1 MLRITL
7 ESPNQIK
14 DIAPQKKEDL
24 TFEVKVVTEG
34 LFPEVRLS
42 FVSDQP
48 RKSFK
53 NSPPEIPGGHK
64 ENLFR

>member
-42 FVSDQP
+42 FLSDQQ
-48 RKSFK
+48 RKRFK
-53 NSPPEIPGGHK
+53 NSPHEMPGGHK